1 MPKRMQAY
9 QKIHVLKTERD
20 RIRLN
25 RFEEAQEGI
34 QLTIVRKRSMS
45 DEIDPASSI
54 CNIQV
59 EAVYE
64 HVVVATFLNDTTDKA
79 FRVGDSVRHAI
90 YR

>member
-34 QLTIVRKRSMS
+34 QLTIVRKQPMS
-45 DEIDPASSI
+45 DEIDPASPI

-64 HVVVATFLNDTTDKA
+64 HVVVATSLNDTTDKA